1 MEILLVVEIEMIYLE
16 HFAQWLAYSN
26 YPKARVLTRGGPRT
40 ECLWMNY
47 APDAAHWATHA
58 GVDFTDRQR
67 IKRKAARWK
76 RMFSELPAGERIAI
90 LAALLEVDS

>member
-1 MEILLVVEIEMIYLE
+1 
-16 HFAQWLAYSN
+16 
-26 YPKARVLTRGGPRT
+26 
-40 ECLWMNY
+40 MNY

>member
-1 MEILLVVEIEMIYLE
+1 MNVREYYE
-16 HFAQWLAYSN
+16 HELAE
-26 YPKARVLTRGGPRT
+26 RG
-40 ECLWMNY
+40 Y